1 MKKIAIFTAYYL
13 PHLGGVERYTANLC
27 KELRKMDYDVT
38 IITCNYDNLKQEE
51 QTDMCKIYR
60 LPVYGFLSGRCPI
73 VKRNKEYKNIMK
85 KIGNE
90 NFDSVIINTQLYI
103 ISLIGA
109 KFAKKNN
116 IPSCLIEH
124 GTNHISFNNKLLD
137 YIVAIYEHILTK
149 MIKKNV
155 KDFYGV
161 SKGCNEWLKHFKIE
175 SKGVFYNS
183 IDSSDYEKYRNKQ
196 YPIKKEA
203 TDVVITYASRII
215 KEKGIL
221 NLIDA
226 FKIVMKD
233 YKNIKLVIAGEGP
246 ILDDLISQNKDNENI
261 IFTKK
266 LEHEEVMSLYNITD
280 IFVHPSMYPEGLP
293 TSILEAGLMKCA
305 VIATPRGG
313 TVEVIDDKVNGLLV
327 EENVLDLANK
337 LKILLQNKEIM
348 DEYKEKINIKVKN
361 QFSWDNTARI
371 ITNSIKYK

>member
-27 KELRKMDYDVT
+27 KELKKMDYDVT

-51 QTDMCKIYR
+51 QTDICKIYR
-60 LPVYGFLSGRCPI
+60 MPVYSFLSGRCPI

-85 KIGNE
+85 KIHNE
-90 NFDSVIINTQLYI
+90 NFDSVIINTQLYV

-137 YIVAIYEHILTK
+137 YIIAAYEHILTK

-161 SKGCNEWLKHFKIE
+161 SKGCNEWLKHFKID

-183 IDSSDYEKYRNKQ
+183 IDSNDYEKYKNKQ
-196 YPIKKEA
+196 YPIKKEP
-203 TDVVITYASRII
+203 TDVIITYASRII

-226 FKIVMKD
+226 FKILMKD

-266 LEHEEVMSLYNITD
+266 LEHEEVMSLYNTTD

-313 TVEVIDDKVNGLLV
+313 TVEVIEDKVNGLLV
-327 EENVLDLANK
+327 EENVTDLVD
-337 LKILLQNKEIM
+337 KIKMLLQNKELM
-348 DEYKEKINIKVKN
+348 DKYKEKINAKVKN
-361 QFSWDNTARI
+361 QFSWNNTART